1 MDDPD
6 GYFPVI
12 TLFLLAL
19 LGALSAACETALQY
33 MRVSRLE
40 ETLAKRGRRRG
51 RFLDHILERLQHTR
65 FSSTFISGALL
76 TVFALAFFCHF
87 CHSRDDGNFLWVAG
101 VAVLLIACL
110 RGLAEVVGDLLAE
123 RLVIALAV
131 PIWLMTVLF
140 GWLTVPVFALYRLM
154 ARGAGYDLQKKPED
168 LTSEVI
174 AAVGDGEIAGVVNND
189 QRKMIERVF
198 HFEHTNVADVL
209 TPRTEVE
216 MLDVSLSL
224 ADAIAQAQR
233 YRFSRI
239 PVYEES
245 RDNIVGIFYIR
256 DILNYWGKETP
267 ALREL
272 LHKPLFVP
280 ETKSI
285 TEMLSLMRRSQTQ
298 MAIVLDEYGGT
309 AGLVTIEDLLEEIVG
324 NIRDEY
330 DSAEKNYTV
339 KTLATGHVVAEGH
352 VHVSDVNDAL
362 DRAEIPEN
370 QDYDTIGGFVSYV
383 LGYIPQTGETLTYEN
398 LKIKVLSADE
408 RKVKQVEIEQSK
420 NGK

>member
-12 TLFLLAL
+12 ILFLLAL

-51 RFLDHILERLQHTR
+51 RFLDRILDRLQHTR

-76 TVFALAFFCHF
+76 TAFVVDFFCHF
-87 CHSRDDGNFLWVAG
+87 CHSRDDGNVLWVAG
-101 VAVLLIACL
+101 VAVLFIACL
-110 RGLAEVVGDLLAE
+110 RGLAEIVGDVLAE
-123 RLVIALAV
+123 RLVIALAA

-140 GWLTVPVFALYRLM
+140 SWLTVPVFALYRLM

-174 AAVGDGEIAGVVNND
+174 AAVSDGEIAGVVNND

-198 HFEHTNVADVL
+198 HFEHANVADVL

-224 ADAIAQAQR
+224 ADAIAQAQQ

-280 ETKSI
+280 ETKNI

-398 LKIKVLSADE
+398 LKIKVLAADE

-420 NGK
+420 SGK